1 MKTKHEDILSNFQT
15 LIESAE
21 ETLRTCDTSLTGEP
35 KPRDDDYFSF
45 RTQALNLIQRVCGE
59 KSHHYRALQ
68 KLASENESKND
79 ACFFPHCLGVV
90 QAAKRDFER
99 GLLFDLRSVIT
110 AEVLGRFI
118 DQGEQSLRAQRL
130 VAATSVGG
138 AVLEEVLRGICDA
151 HEITATT
158 PATLESL
165 NKNAADAG
173 VYNALVEKR
182 IASLADL
189 RSRADQGQGDGLKV
203 EDVEDLLAW
212 IRKFAADHLA

>member
-1 MKTKHEDILSNFQT
+1 MNTKHEDILSNFQT

-21 ETLRTCDTSLTGEP
+21 ETLRTCDASLTGEP

-59 KSHHYRALQ
+59 KSDHYRTLQ

-79 ACFFPHCLGVV
+79 SCFFPHCLGVV
-90 QAAKRDFER
+90 QAAKRDFEW
-99 GLLFDLRSVIT
+99 GLFFDLRSIIT
-110 AEVLGRFI
+110 AEVLERFI
-118 DQGEQSLRAQRL
+118 DQAEQSLRAQRL

-138 AVLEEVLRGICDA
+138 AVLEEVLRRICDA

-165 NKNAADAG
+165 NEDAAAAG
-173 VYNALVEKR
+173 VYNALVGKR

-189 RSRADQGQGDGLKV
+189 RNRADLRV

>member
-1 MKTKHEDILSNFQT
+1 MNTKHEDILSHFQT

-59 KSHHYRALQ
+59 ESNHYRALQ

-79 ACFFPHCLGVV
+79 SCFFPHCLGVV
-90 QAAKRDFER
+90 QAAKRDFEL
-99 GLLFDLRSVIT
+99 GLFFDLRSIIT
-110 AEVLGRFI
+110 AEILERFI
-118 DQGEQSLRAQRL
+118 DQAEQSLRAQRL
-130 VAATSVGG
+130 VAATSLGG
-138 AVLEEVLRGICDA
+138 AVLEEVLRRICAA

-165 NKNAADAG
+165 NEDAAAAG
-173 VYNALVEKR
+173 VYNALVGKR

-189 RSRADQGQGDGLKV
+189 RNRADQGPGDGLRV
-203 EDVEDLLAW
+203 EDVEDLLTW